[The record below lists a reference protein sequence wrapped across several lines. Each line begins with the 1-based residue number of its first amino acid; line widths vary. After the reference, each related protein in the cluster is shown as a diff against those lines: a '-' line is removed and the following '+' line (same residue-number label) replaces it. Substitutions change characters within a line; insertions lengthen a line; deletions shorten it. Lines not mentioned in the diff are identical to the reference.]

1 MITQLNYE
9 IIKCKNQII
18 DKFDL
23 ISDSLRKK
31 NRLKELFDKVK
42 LTKTQKQVEKNQSTI
57 ELEKVITSF
66 KTMRDVT
73 AR

>member
-23 ISDSLRKK
+23 ISGSLRKK
-31 NRLKELFDKVK
+31 NNLNALFDKGK
-42 LTKTQKQVEKNQSTI
+42 LTKTQKLVEK
-57 ELEKVITSF
+57 
-66 KTMRDVT
+66 
-73 AR
+73 